1 MKEITPPD
9 NPEGPDL
16 IDRIANALPDNVRS
30 DYYRELVHCRSL
42 PQNDEM
48 LCILR
53 AMQFLTLLMI
63 KAPADVAA
71 EREKMQRLFG
81 SALQKVHENL
91 ASCLTYQK
99 FLEERLVGIPDQIQ
113 KKLKIETIVTSLN
126 EYLRQQFAKSTI
138 PETAKALAIVAES
151 MKRTTAEFGNTA
163 GDLTNSYRGVAEEAQ
178 RSIDCIESAI
188 SKACA
193 AAQRASK
200 SLSQTFHS
208 VYWWFLSAA
217 VISVLLTGFACGMLY
232 QRRLDTPLEQ
242 RTDIQQTVTPP
253 PRPVHRAK
261 QKP

>member
-1 MKEITPPD
+1 MMEIAPPD

-30 DYYRELVHCRSL
+30 DYYRELMHCRSL

-48 LCILR
+48 LRILR

-63 KAPADVAA
+63 QAPADVAA
-71 EREKMQRLFG
+71 EREKLQRLFG

-91 ASCLTYQK
+91 SSCLTYQK
-99 FLEERLVGIPDQIQ
+99 FLEDRLVDIPNQIQ
-113 KKLKIETIVTSLN
+113 KKLKIESIVALLN
-126 EYLRQQFAKSTI
+126 ENLMHQFASSTI
-138 PETAKALAIVAES
+138 PETAKALAVVAES
-151 MKRTTAEFGNTA
+151 MKRTTAEFDNTA

-178 RSIDCIESAI
+178 KSINSIESSI

-208 VYWWFLSAA
+208 VYWWLLAA
-217 VISVLLTGFACGMLY
+217 VGISVLVIGIACGMLFQ
-232 QRRLDTPLEQ
+232 QRWDTPSEQ
-242 RTDIQQTVTPP
+242 SRDIQQPVIPIP
-253 PRPVHRAK
+253 EPVHNTK
-261 QKP
+261 QMP